1 MVFVVSSFQVFEKNS
16 IVESKQR
23 IIEFLS
29 KSFSIEIWGEIREI
43 NVAQKKKKKNKEFL
57 PRRIIANGNKS
68 GVIKGRSDKD
78 RALKILRA

>member
-23 IIEFLS
+23 IVEFLS

-43 NVAQKKKKKNKEFL
+43 NVEQKKKKNKEFL

>member
-23 IIEFLS
+23 IIEFLN
-29 KSFSIEIWGEIREI
+29 KSFSIEIRKI
-43 NVAQKKKKKNKEFL
+43 NVEQKKKNKEFL

>member
-1 MVFVVSSFQVFEKNS
+1 MVSVVSSFQVFGKNS

-23 IIEFLS
+23 IVEFLS

-43 NVAQKKKKKNKEFL
+43 NVEQKKKKNKEFL

>member
-23 IIEFLS
+23 IIEFLN
-29 KSFSIEIWGEIREI
+29 KSFSIEIRKI
-43 NVAQKKKKKNKEFL
+43 NVEQKKKNKEFL

-68 GVIKGRSDKD
+68 GVIKGRNDKD

>member
-23 IIEFLS
+23 IVEFLS

-43 NVAQKKKKKNKEFL
+43 NVAQKKKKKIRNFC
-57 PRRIIANGNKS
+57 RRIIANGNKS

>member
-23 IIEFLS
+23 IVEFLS

-43 NVAQKKKKKNKEFL
+43 NVEQKKKKGIFAAAHNCKRK
-57 PRRIIANGNKS
+57 
-68 GVIKGRSDKD
+68 
-78 RALKILRA
+78 

>member
-23 IIEFLS
+23 IVEFLS

-43 NVAQKKKKKNKEFL
+43 NVEQKKKKKKEFL

>member
-23 IIEFLS
+23 IIEFLN
-29 KSFSIEIWGEIREI
+29 KSFSIEIRKI
-43 NVAQKKKKKNKEFL
+43 NVEQKKKNKEFL
-57 PRRIIANGNKS
+57 PRRIITNGNKS
-68 GVIKGRSDKD
+68 GVIKGRNDKD